1 MKGFSAAA
9 AIVLSTIAS
18 VTLFG
23 LQISASWFA
32 RFWQGERL
40 TSLLHLL
47 LNVAG
52 AYSVHSDGLALLS
65 LILAVQQ
72 FPSVWNV
79 AFTGL
84 RWLKWLQS
92 WNRGCSF
99 SVRERRP
106 LGRQGISAAGASCPA
121 GPHAR
126 PPGSFSPR
134 HSMTQQRAEG
144 PSKWLGYSP
153 QRAAVNLALC

>member
-1 MKGFSAAA
+1 MYLSGIVVTLVGVYLSDGAEIKEKGFFFGYTYYVWFVIFLASVGGLYTSIVVKYTDNIMKGFSAAA

-84 RWLKWLQS
+84 R
-92 WNRGCSF
+92 
-99 SVRERRP
+99 
-106 LGRQGISAAGASCPA
+106 
-121 GPHAR
+121 
-126 PPGSFSPR
+126 
-134 HSMTQQRAEG
+134 
-144 PSKWLGYSP
+144 
-153 QRAAVNLALC
+153 